1 MKTMKNEFI
10 QKLNVSV
17 LLKANYRIESNVFSY
32 SILIERNRLKET
44 FVMKNSIS
52 AHHHYEG

>member
-32 SILIERNRLKET
+32 SILIE
-44 FVMKNSIS
+44 ID
-52 AHHHYEG
+52 